1 MNEEKTLEE
10 KVSSLLSDTPE
21 SITIGGKTYTIA
33 PPTLAKLARIS
44 SEVSK
49 LNIRTI
55 DPERLAQE
63 AIREATHS
71 RQIAECLA
79 VMLEEPPR
87 PKLFKFFPKVGK
99 KRLAEELFHTLTPS
113 QANLLLS
120 HVLQHLELGDFFAL
134 STFLQGINVT
144 HRTKVENS
152 TTALGQP

>member
-10 KVSSLLSDTPE
+10 KVSTLLNDTPE

-49 LNIRTI
+49 LNIHPI
-55 DPERLAQE
+55 DPERLAQGAIKE
-63 AIREATHS
+63 AIQS

-87 PKLFKFFPKVGK
+87 AKRFKFFPKVGK
-99 KRLAEELFHTLTPS
+99 KNLAEELFYTLTPS